1 MQDAKVVDHA
11 CTALSRI
18 AESYARYP
26 DRLDMLCN
34 HGLISNAVQLVRLL
48 STFKTCHE
56 TCEPAGRLASVACCL
71 HRSSVV
77 EAESCGALLRWCAV
91 TLSLHTPAA
100 AS

>member
-1 MQDAKVVDHA
+1 MSLTCMQDAKVVDHA

-48 STFKTCHE
+48 STFNFQNMPRDMQTCWQ
-56 TCEPAGRLASVACCL
+56 TC
-71 HRSSVV
+71 
-77 EAESCGALLRWCAV
+77 
-91 TLSLHTPAA
+91 
-100 AS
+100 